1 MVSNCAPSR
10 DEIYSTV
17 GAFTGG
23 NLIFGLMA
31 DFLANPKLIF
41 LGSSI
46 FLANSGTTKIEMR
59 KSQRKRV
66 YYYFIL

>member
-17 GAFTGG
+17 GAFTGA

-41 LGSSI
+41 LGSSM
-46 FLANSGTTKIEMR
+46 FQANLDQTKIELR
-59 KSQRKRV
+59 KAPRKRV